1 MRKDI
6 LGRPTQT
13 LLFFVLL
20 TTSLYFAKSFL
31 IPVFLAWLLALLFV
45 PVSNKLEQKGWKRGL
60 ATLACVL
67 AVVVAIGGLV
77 TLLGFQLQGLAKDTT
92 QIETKVKGRIA
103 ELQGYISEHF
113 GVSPQKQQE
122 MVKKQQGGSGG
133 GGGGGGQAGKIVGGV
148 VTGALGTLGNF
159 VLVMV
164 YMFLFLFFRA
174 HFKKFL
180 MKAVS
185 EQNKTKAG
193 QVMQESGVAVQR
205 YLGGL
210 SLMIVCL
217 WVMYGIGFS
226 IAGVK
231 YALFFAVLCGLL
243 EIVPFIGNLT
253 GSLLTLLMALSQGDN
268 GAVIGVIITYALVQ
282 FIQTYLLEPLVVG
295 AGVKI
300 HPAFT
305 IMAIVVGE
313 LVWGVAGMVMA
324 LPILAIVKIVLD
336 KIPEL
341 KPYGFLVGNE
351 KEE

>member
-20 TTSLYFAKSFL
+20 TACLYFAKPFL

-45 PVSNKLEQKGWKRGL
+45 PVSNKLEQRGWKRGL
-60 ATLACVL
+60 ATLVCVL
-67 AVVVAIGGLV
+67 AIVAAIGGLV
-77 TLLGFQLQGLAKDTT
+77 TVLGFQLRGLAKDTT
-92 QIETKVKGRIA
+92 QIETKVKGKIA

-113 GVSPQKQQE
+113 GISPQKQQE
-122 MVKKQQGGSGG
+122 MVKKQKGGSGD
-133 GGGGGGQAGKIVGGV
+133 GGGQAGKIIGGV
-148 VTGALGTLGNF
+148 VAGALGTLGNF

-164 YMFLFLFFRA
+164 YLFLFMYFRA
-174 HFKKFL
+174 HFKQFI
-180 MKAVS
+180 MKAVA
-185 EQNKTKAG
+185 EQNKAKTEKILK
-193 QVMQESGVAVQR
+193 ESGVAVQR

-226 IAGVK
+226 IAGIK

-253 GSLLTLLMALSQGDN
+253 GSFLTLLMALAQGDN
-268 GAVIGVIITYALVQ
+268 GAIIGVIITYALVQ

-336 KIPEL
+336 KISEL